1 VDSLKCYAFKEG
13 YRFETMEEHISGI
26 LRYLGEIWEYKAF
39 LLKYERTLGVERDI
53 LDLLVKLAVILHDA
67 GKSAKHYQ
75 ERCERGDCTGFPYH
89 YAISARIAI
98 QLVDELDVPILRELS
113 SMQSYKPPFTALYV
127 SVIVMPILLHHYARI
142 TEESLARAIE
152 ATRKINE
159 VEFYEPCRAPYIREL
174 SKLRRSSRASKE
186 LEMVVKNAIEIFS
199 SGRIK
204 LSSPLP
210 LKNIGEIVGVTGKI
224 SPLTTL
230 IEAST
235 GILNICDG
243 RVAHKNR
250 KERYPQGPLSKT
262 TTLERS

>member
-1 VDSLKCYAFKEG
+1 MDSLKCYAFKEG
-13 YRFETMEEHISGI
+13 NRFETMEEHIFDI
-26 LRYLGEIWEYKAF
+26 RRYLCEIWEYKAF
-39 LLKYERTLGVERDI
+39 LLKYEKTLGVDRDI
-53 LDLLVKLAVILHDA
+53 LDSLVKLALILHDA
-67 GKSAKHYQ
+67 GKAIKQYQ
-75 ERCERGDCTGFPYH
+75 ERCERGDCAGFPYH
-89 YAISARIAI
+89 YAISARIAV
-98 QLVDELDVPILRELS
+98 QLVDKLDVPILRELFR
-113 SMQSYKPPFTALYV
+113 MQSNKLPFTALYV
-127 SVIVMPILLHHYARI
+127 SFVVMPILLHHYAQI

-174 SKLRRSSRASKE
+174 GELQRSSRASRE

-210 LKNIGEIVGVTGKI
+210 LNNIEEIIGITGKI
-224 SPLTTL
+224 SPLVTL

-250 KERYPQGPLSKT
+250 KERYPHGSLNKNYHT
-262 TTLERS
+262 